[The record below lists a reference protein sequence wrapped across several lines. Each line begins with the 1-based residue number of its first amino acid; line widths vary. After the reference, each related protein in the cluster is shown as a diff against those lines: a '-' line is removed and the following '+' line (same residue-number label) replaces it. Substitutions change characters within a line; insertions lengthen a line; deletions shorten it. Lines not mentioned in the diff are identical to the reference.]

1 MLNLDKKQKYLLAC
15 SHGPDSM
22 ALLYMLKEEGYNFAV
37 AHVNYHLREE
47 ADLEQA
53 QLERYCTKN
62 NIKIHVYEVD
72 EVLNAS
78 NLEEQCRVL
87 RYSFFKELVN
97 EYGYYAVLIAHNQDD
112 VIETYLMQKK
122 RQNLVE
128 YYGIKENPIIFDIR
142 IIRPLLGFTKQEL
155 LMFCSL
161 NGVEYSI
168 DKTNLENVFL
178 RNQIRHQIVE
188 KMTKE
193 ERKQILDE
201 MAEEN
206 KKLEAIHDK
215 ISKIKGCNVDDYNR
229 LTDDEFLY
237 ALVALGR
244 ELDPAFAIS
253 RNQGLEIRK
262 IFKSNKANV
271 SVEIAGL
278 TLVKSYDS
286 FQLVPNQED
295 INYSFVLEQP
305 GKLDTKYFFLDFTGD
320 TSNRHISNDDYPLTI
335 RNAKPE
341 DVYLVSDYEKQL
353 RRLFI
358 DWKMPLLL
366 RKKWPVILNKDNKIV
381 YVPRYQ
387 KDFVIE
393 ENCNFF
399 VK

>member
-1 MLNLDKKQKYLLAC
+1 MLNLDKNQKYLLAC

-47 ADLEQA
+47 SDMEQA
-53 QLERYCTKN
+53 QLERYCAKN
-62 NIKIHVYEVD
+62 NIEIYVYEVD

-87 RYSFFKELVN
+87 RYSFFKELVSK
-97 EYGYYAVLIAHNQDD
+97 YGFYAVLIAHNEDD
-112 VIETYLMQKK
+112 VIETYLMQKR

-128 YYGIKENPIIFDIR
+128 FYGIKENPIIFDIR
-142 IIRPLLGFTKQEL
+142 IIRPLLNYTKQEL

-168 DKTNLENVFL
+168 DKTNLEDVFL
-178 RNQIRHQIVE
+178 RNKIRHQVVS
-188 KMTKE
+188 KMSKE
-193 ERKQILDE
+193 ERKQILEE
-201 MAEEN
+201 MAKEN
-206 KKLEAIHDK
+206 ERLNAINEK
-215 ISKIKGCNVDDYNR
+215 ISQIHSDKVEDYNR
-229 LTDDEFLY
+229 LSDEEFLY

-244 ELDPAFAIS
+244 ELDPAFTIS

-262 IFKSNKANV
+262 VFQSDKANI
-271 SVEIAGL
+271 SVEVSGL

-286 FQLVPNQED
+286 FQLLSNQEVKD
-295 INYSFVLEQP
+295 YSFVLEGP
-305 GKLDTKYFFLDFTGD
+305 GKLDNEYFYLDFTGD
-320 TSNRHISNDDYPLTI
+320 TSNRHITLDDYPLTI

-341 DVYLVSDYEKQL
+341 DEYLISNYTKQL

-358 DWKMPLLL
+358 DWKMPLTL
-366 RKKWPVILNKDNKIV
+366 RKRWPVILNKEGTIV

-393 ENCNFF
+393 KDCNFY